1 MVADGLRRRKGEV
14 LPAVECVSIMPR
26 GEETRNSMHDINR
39 ELVDTTNLPERHS
52 RPYLLGIDTAQTRLG
67 RSIYHRNIPTLFA
80 SVIGWEIRKHE
91 VVQIGV
97 GPGGADRKNR
107 SLYLSHYAYVSF
119 SVIDHVYRRSISSIV
134 PCY

>member
-1 MVADGLRRRKGEV
+1 
-14 LPAVECVSIMPR
+14 
-26 GEETRNSMHDINR
+26 MHDINR
-39 ELVDTTNLPERHS
+39 ELGDTTNLPERHS
-52 RPYLLGIDTAQTRLG
+52 RPYLLRIVGIETAQTRLC
-67 RSIYHRNIPTLFA
+67 RSIDHRNIPTPFA

-91 VVQIGV
+91 IVQIGV

-119 SVIDHVYRRSISSIV
+119 SVIDHVYHRSISSIV

>member
-1 MVADGLRRRKGEV
+1 
-14 LPAVECVSIMPR
+14 
-26 GEETRNSMHDINR
+26 MHDINR

-67 RSIYHRNIPTLFA
+67 RSIYQRNIPTLFA

-97 GPGGADRKNR
+97 GPGGGRPKE
-107 SLYLSHYAYVSF
+107 
-119 SVIDHVYRRSISSIV
+119 
-134 PCY
+134 